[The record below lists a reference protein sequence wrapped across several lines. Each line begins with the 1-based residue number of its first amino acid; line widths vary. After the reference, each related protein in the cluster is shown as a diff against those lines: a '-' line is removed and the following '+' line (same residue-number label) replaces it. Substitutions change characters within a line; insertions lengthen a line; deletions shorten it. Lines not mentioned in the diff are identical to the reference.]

1 MFIDD
6 DKDLIGRRIANLNI
20 YSMSKAEKLFI
31 KYNIDV
37 LLIAIP
43 SLSHNIR
50 QKILNQLQ
58 KYPMQI
64 KAMPSLRDL
73 VEGQVKLND
82 LKSLSI
88 KDLLGR
94 NTVEPNFE
102 LMSKNIKNKVILI
115 TGAGGSIGGE
125 LSRQI
130 INCMPKKI
138 LLLDLSLI
146 HI

>member
-1 MFIDD
+1 
-6 DKDLIGRRIANLNI
+6 
-20 YSMSKAEKLFI
+20 MSQAEKLFI

-82 LKSLSI
+82 LKSVSI

-94 NTVEPNFE
+94 NTVEPDFE
-102 LMSKNIKNKVILI
+102 VNI
-115 TGAGGSIGGE
+115 
-125 LSRQI
+125 
-130 INCMPKKI
+130 
-138 LLLDLSLI
+138 
-146 HI
+146 